1 MTYFLCLNVY
11 RDCVGFDKFNG
22 SQKNLYEKDDKHFL
36 QMQIPKDAFDK
47 INLVHRKFYIYKGSQ
62 AFFCKCKSI
71 VVWPLSASHI
81 SFIMRL
87 QDIKLFV
94 NFS

>member
-47 INLVHRKFYIYKGSQ
+47 INLVHRKLYIYKGSQ
-62 AFFCKCKSI
+62 AFFASCVAPIC
-71 VVWPLSASHI
+71 LSHKLYNEASRHKTI
-81 SFIMRL
+81 C
-87 QDIKLFV
+87 
-94 NFS
+94 

>member
-47 INLVHRKFYIYKGSQ
+47 INLVHKNFIYTKDHKHFLQMQIHSCV
-62 AFFCKCKSI
+62 APIC
-71 VVWPLSASHI
+71 LSHKLYNEASRHKTI
-81 SFIMRL
+81 C
-87 QDIKLFV
+87 
-94 NFS
+94 

>member
-62 AFFCKCKSI
+62 AFFAMQIHSCVAPIC
-71 VVWPLSASHI
+71 LSHKLYNEASRHKTI
-81 SFIMRL
+81 C
-87 QDIKLFV
+87 
-94 NFS
+94 

>member
-47 INLVHRKFYIYKGSQ
+47 INLVHSKCYIYKGSQ
-62 AFFCKCKSI
+62 AFFANAN
-71 VVWPLSASHI
+71 P
-81 SFIMRL
+81 
-87 QDIKLFV
+87 
-94 NFS
+94 

>member
-22 SQKNLYEKDDKHFL
+22 SQENLYEKDDKHFL

-47 INLVHRKFYIYKGSQ
+47 INLVHRKFYI
-62 AFFCKCKSI
+62 
-71 VVWPLSASHI
+71 
-81 SFIMRL
+81 
-87 QDIKLFV
+87 
-94 NFS
+94 

>member
-22 SQKNLYEKDDKHFL
+22 SQENLYEKGDKHFL

-62 AFFCKCKSI
+62 AFLANAN
-71 VVWPLSASHI
+71 P
-81 SFIMRL
+81 
-87 QDIKLFV
+87 
-94 NFS
+94 

>member
-47 INLVHRKFYIYKGSQ
+47 INLVHRKFYIYQGIQ
-62 AFFCKCKSI
+62 AFFANAN
-71 VVWPLSASHI
+71 P
-81 SFIMRL
+81 
-87 QDIKLFV
+87 
-94 NFS
+94 

>member
-22 SQKNLYEKDDKHFL
+22 SQENLYEKDDKHFL

-47 INLVHRKFYIYKGSQ
+47 INLVHRKLYIYKGSQ
-62 AFFCKCKSI
+62 AFFANAN
-71 VVWPLSASHI
+71 P
-81 SFIMRL
+81 
-87 QDIKLFV
+87 
-94 NFS
+94 